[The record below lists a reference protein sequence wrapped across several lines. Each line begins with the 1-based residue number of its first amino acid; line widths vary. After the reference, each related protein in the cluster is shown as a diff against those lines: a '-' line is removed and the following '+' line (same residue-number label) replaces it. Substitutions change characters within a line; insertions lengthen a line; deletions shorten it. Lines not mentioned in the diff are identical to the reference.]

1 MEVTML
7 TQQERQDLNASI
19 DAAIETANRMKDMI
33 SNIAEKRHAVEQIL
47 ITQNSID
54 AASASNRVT
63 ALINLTG
70 KLDGFIESIPQV
82 NTVEDNIPDIY
93 KAFIQKEFVLFSWD
107 LYLTEAHVVRA
118 VKAFLEKQGTG
129 INIAPQDS
137 NTVGW
142 LCSFPDHYLQ
152 YATQFEK
159 KIAAYQIFDK
169 IKWIN
174 NNIVMIGANGS
185 GKSSFS
191 RQLSGKISSNISIL
205 SAQHL
210 LVYRKQNTIPA
221 NLDVIKDLRAFQRRE
236 KSSSDSDFASLIGND
251 MDNLITTLIAE
262 HTDKALALYSGSP
275 RESSH
280 LETTFEIWK
289 ELIVHREL
297 LLMNNAIFAKV
308 PGQSPY
314 SFNNLSDGEKA
325 VFYYVGHVLLVERN
339 SYIIVD
345 EPENHLHLAICNK
358 LWDRLERQRPDCKFI
373 YLTHNLDFAASRTNT
388 TLIWNK
394 RFTPPSTWDF
404 EIIEPDG
411 TLPSTLLMEVL
422 GSRKKVC
429 FCEGKDKSCLDY
441 KLYSTLFPE
450 YTVIPVGGHLDVI
463 NYTNA
468 FNKLPFRPNDA
479 VGIID
484 GDCHRPEQIAKWK
497 EQGIYTLP
505 VNEIENLLCDSTI
518 IAMASHRF
526 MSKSDA
532 TQCYYDLFW
541 HEFEQNREQQATWY
555 VNNALNNRF
564 KENFLREKQNM
575 TDLTAELC
583 QVTLSTEIDALYT
596 QRLEAIEDII
606 ARKDYDAALAIANFK
621 GKLTKHIAKNTIVDN
636 YSDRVLGLVKSS
648 SELQVAIKQKYFAD
662 FLSFTSE

>member
-1 MEVTML
+1 ML
-7 TQQERQDLNASI
+7 TQQERQDLNTSI

-33 SNIAEKRHAVEQIL
+33 NSISEKRQAVEQIL

-54 AASASNRVT
+54 AASASSQVT
-63 ALINLTG
+63 ALVNLTD

-82 NTVEDNIPDIY
+82 KTVEDNIPDIY

-107 LYLTEAHVVRA
+107 LYLTNTHA
-118 VKAFLEKQGTG
+118 VNTVKTLLEKQGIG
-129 INIAPQDS
+129 INITPQDS
-137 NTVGW
+137 RAVGW
-142 LCSFPDHYLQ
+142 LCDIPNQYLQ
-152 YATQFEK
+152 HVSQLEK
-159 KIAAYQIFDK
+159 KIATYRIFDK

-185 GKSSFS
+185 GKSTFS

-210 LVYRKQNTIPA
+210 LVHRTQDSIPA
-221 NLDVIKDLRAFQRRE
+221 NLDVVKNIREFQKKG
-236 KSSSDSDFASLIGND
+236 KSSSDSDFASLISSD
-251 MDNLITTLIAE
+251 MDNLITTLLMD
-262 HTDKALALYSGSP
+262 HLDKARDYYDNDSEKKPSYFKDTAK
-275 RESSH
+275 
-280 LETTFEIWK
+280 IWQ
-289 ELIVHREL
+289 ELIPQHEL
-297 LLMNNAIFAKV
+297 IPTNSTIFVRV
-308 PGQSPY
+308 PGQPQY
-314 SFNNLSDGEKA
+314 AFNNLSDGEKA
-325 VFYYVGHVLLVERN
+325 VFYYVGHVLLVEPN

-358 LWDRLERQRPDCKFI
+358 LWDRLEQQRPDCKFI

-394 RFTPPSTWDF
+394 HFIPPYTWDF
-404 EIIEPDG
+404 QIIEPDG

-429 FCEGKDKSCLDY
+429 FCEGTDKAFLDY

-662 FLSFTSE
+662 FLSATAE

>member
-1 MEVTML
+1 MEVAML
-7 TQQERQDLNASI
+7 TPQERQNLNTSI
-19 DAAIETANRMKDMI
+19 DAAIETADHMKDMI
-33 SNIAEKRHAVEQIL
+33 SSIAEKRHAVEQIL
-47 ITQNSID
+47 ITQKSID
-54 AASASNRVT
+54 AASASNCVT

-70 KLDGFIESIPQV
+70 KLDGFIESISQV
-82 NTVEDNIPDIY
+82 KTVEDDIPDIY

-107 LYLTEAHVVRA
+107 LYLTNTHA
-118 VKAFLEKQGTG
+118 VNTAKIFLEKQGTE
-129 INIAPQDS
+129 ISITPQDS
-137 NTVGW
+137 HAVGW
-142 LCSFPDHYLQ
+142 LCNIPDQYLQ
-152 YATQFEK
+152 HVSHLEN
-159 KIAAYQIFDK
+159 KIATYRIFDK

-185 GKSSFS
+185 GKSTFS

-221 NLDVIKDLRAFQRRE
+221 NLDVINDLRTFQKRE
-236 KSSSDSDFASLIGND
+236 KLSSDSDFASLIGND
-251 MDNLITTLIAE
+251 MDNLITTLIAD
-262 HTDKALALYSGSP
+262 HTNKALAFYSGSQ
-275 RESSH
+275 REPSYF
-280 LETTFEIWK
+280 ETTVKIWQ

-297 LLMNNAIFAKV
+297 FLINNTIFARAL
-308 PGQSPY
+308 GQPQY
-314 SFNNLSDGEKA
+314 AFNNLSDGEKA
-325 VFYYVGHVLLVERN
+325 VFYYVGHVLLVEPN

-358 LWDRLERQRPDCKFI
+358 LWDRLEQQRPDCKFI

-394 RFTPPSTWDF
+394 RFIPPSTWDF
-404 EIIEPDG
+404 QIIEPDG

-441 KLYSTLFPE
+441 KLYSTLFTE
-450 YTVIPVGGHLDVI
+450 YTVIPVGGHLDVV

-484 GDCHRPEQIAKWK
+484 GDCHRPEQVDKWK
-497 EQGIYTLP
+497 GQGIYTLP
-505 VNEIENLLCDSTI
+505 INEIENLLCDSTI
-518 IAMASHRF
+518 IDTANRSF

-532 TQCYYDLFW
+532 TQCYYDSFW
-541 HEFEQNREQQATWY
+541 HEFEQNRTQQATWY

-564 KENFLREKQNM
+564 KENFLREKQNIAV
-575 TDLTAELC
+575 LKAELC
-583 QVTLSTEIDALYT
+583 QVTSSTEIDALYA
-596 QRLEAIEDII
+596 QRLKDIDDII
-606 ARKDYDAALAIANFK
+606 ACKDYDAALAIVNFK
-621 GKLTKHIAKNTIVDN
+621 GKLTKHIAKNAIVDN
-636 YSDRVLGLVKSS
+636 YSDRVLGLIKSS
-648 SELQVAIKQKYFAD
+648 SELQAAIKQKYFAD
-662 FLSFTSE
+662 FLSSTAE

>member
-7 TQQERQDLNASI
+7 TQQERLDLNASI
-19 DAAIETANRMKDMI
+19 DAAIETADRMKDMI
-33 SNIAEKRHAVEQIL
+33 SSIAEKRHAVEQIL
-47 ITQNSID
+47 VTQKSI
-54 AASASNRVT
+54 AEASASNRVT
-63 ALINLTG
+63 ELVNLTA

-82 NTVEDNIPDIY
+82 KTVEEDIPDIY

-107 LYLTEAHVVRA
+107 LHLTNSYTLST
-118 VKAFLEKQGTG
+118 VKTLLEKQGIG
-129 INIAPQDS
+129 INITPQDAHAV
-137 NTVGW
+137 NW
-142 LCSFPDHYLQ
+142 LCSIPEQYLHHVSQ
-152 YATQFEK
+152 LEEK
-159 KIAAYQIFDK
+159 LTTYRIFDK

-185 GKSSFS
+185 GKSIFS

-221 NLDVIKDLRAFQRRE
+221 NLDVINDLRTFQKRE
-236 KSSSDSDFASLIGND
+236 KLSSDSDFASLIGND
-251 MDNLITTLIAE
+251 MDNLITTLIAD
-262 HTDKALALYSGSP
+262 HTNKALAFYSGSQ
-275 RESSH
+275 REPSYF
-280 LETTFEIWK
+280 ETTVKIWQ

-297 LLMNNAIFAKV
+297 FLMNNTIFARAL
-308 PGQSPY
+308 GQPQY
-314 SFNNLSDGEKA
+314 AFNNLSDGEKA
-325 VFYYVGHVLLVERN
+325 VFYYVGHVLLVEPN
-339 SYIIVD
+339 SYIIID

-358 LWDRLERQRPDCKFI
+358 LWDRLEQQRPDCKFI

-404 EIIEPDG
+404 QIIEPDG

-441 KLYSTLFPE
+441 KLYSALFPE

-479 VGIID
+479 IGIID
-484 GDCHRPEQIAKWK
+484 RDCHRHEQIAKWK
-497 EQGIYTLP
+497 AQGIYTLP
-505 VNEIENLLCDSTI
+505 VNEIENLLCDSAI
-518 IAMASHRF
+518 IDAANRSF

-532 TQCYYDLFW
+532 AQCYYDSFW
-541 HEFEQNREQQATWY
+541 HEFEQNRAQQATWY

-564 KENFLREKQNM
+564 KENFLREKQNI
-575 TDLTAELC
+575 TDLKAELC
-583 QVTLSTEIDALYT
+583 QVTSSTEIDALYA
-596 QRLEAIEDII
+596 QRLEVIEDII

-621 GKLTKHIAKNTIVDN
+621 GKLTKHIAKNAIVDN
-636 YSDRVLGLVKSS
+636 YSDRVLGLIKSS
-648 SELQVAIKQKYFAD
+648 SKLQAAIKQKYFAD
-662 FLSFTSE
+662 FLNSTSE

>member
-1 MEVTML
+1 
-7 TQQERQDLNASI
+7 
-19 DAAIETANRMKDMI
+19 MKDMI
-33 SNIAEKRHAVEQIL
+33 NSISEKRQAVEQIL
-47 ITQNSID
+47 FTQNSID
-54 AASASNRVT
+54 AASASSQVT
-63 ALINLTG
+63 ALVNLTD

-82 NTVEDNIPDIY
+82 KTVEDNIPDIY
-93 KAFIQKEFVLFSWD
+93 KAFIQKEFVLFSWG
-107 LYLTEAHVVRA
+107 LYLTEAHVVRT
-118 VKAFLEKQGTG
+118 VKAFLEKQETG
-129 INIAPQDS
+129 INITPQDS
-137 NTVGW
+137 STVSW
-142 LCSFPDHYLQ
+142 LCSIPDHYLQ
-152 YATQFEK
+152 YATQFEN
-159 KIAAYQIFDK
+159 KIATYRVFDK

-185 GKSSFS
+185 GKSTFS

-210 LVYRKQNTIPA
+210 LVHRTQDSIPA
-221 NLDVIKDLRAFQRRE
+221 NLDVVKNIREFQKKG
-236 KSSSDSDFASLIGND
+236 KSSSDSDFASLISSD
-251 MDNLITTLIAE
+251 MDNLITTLLMD
-262 HTDKALALYSGSP
+262 HLDKARDYYDNDSEKKPSYFKDTAK
-275 RESSH
+275 
-280 LETTFEIWK
+280 IWQ
-289 ELIVHREL
+289 ELIPQHEL
-297 LLMNNAIFAKV
+297 IPTNSTIFVRV
-308 PGQSPY
+308 PGQPLY
-314 SFNNLSDGEKA
+314 AFNNLSDGEKA
-325 VFYYVGHVLLVERN
+325 VFYYVGHVLLVEPN

-358 LWDRLERQRPDCKFI
+358 LWDRLEQQRPDCKFI

-422 GSRKKVC
+422 GSRKIVC

-505 VNEIENLLCDSTI
+505 INEIENLLCDSAI
-518 IAMASHRF
+518 IDAANHSF

-532 TQCYYDLFW
+532 AQCYYDSFW
-541 HEFEQNREQQATWY
+541 HEFELNREQQATWY

-564 KENFLREKQNM
+564 KENFLHEKQDISN
-575 TDLTAELC
+575 LKAELS
-583 QVTLSTEIDALYT
+583 QVISCAEIDALYA

-606 ARKDYDAALAIANFK
+606 ARKNYDAALAIANFK
-621 GKLTKHIAKNTIVDN
+621 GKLTKHIAKKAIVDS
-636 YSDRVLGLVKSS
+636 YSDRVLGLIKSS
-648 SELQVAIKQKYFAD
+648 GELQAAIKQKYFAD
-662 FLSFTSE
+662 FLSATA

>member
-1 MEVTML
+1 ML
-7 TQQERQDLNASI
+7 TQQERQDLNTSI

-33 SNIAEKRHAVEQIL
+33 SSIAEKRQAVEQIL
-47 ITQNSID
+47 FTQNSID
-54 AASASNRVT
+54 AASASSQVT
-63 ALINLTG
+63 ALVNLTD

-82 NTVEDNIPDIY
+82 KTVEDNIPDIY

-107 LYLTEAHVVRA
+107 LYLTNTHA
-118 VKAFLEKQGTG
+118 VNTVKTFLEKQGTE
-129 INIAPQDS
+129 INITPQDS
-137 NTVGW
+137 HAVGW
-142 LCSFPDHYLQ
+142 LCNIPDQYLQ
-152 YATQFEK
+152 HVSHLEN
-159 KIAAYQIFDK
+159 KIATYRIFDK

-185 GKSSFS
+185 GKSTFS

-221 NLDVIKDLRAFQRRE
+221 NLDVIKDLRAFQKRE
-236 KSSSDSDFASLIGND
+236 KLSSDSDFASLIDND
-251 MDNLITTLIAE
+251 MDNLITTLIAD
-262 HTDKALALYSGSP
+262 HTNKALAFYSGSQ
-275 RESSH
+275 REPSH
-280 LETTFEIWK
+280 FETTIKIWQ

-297 LLMNNAIFAKV
+297 FLMNNTIFARA
-308 PGQSPY
+308 PGQPQY

-325 VFYYVGHVLLVERN
+325 VFYYVGHVLLVEPN

-358 LWDRLERQRPDCKFI
+358 LWDRLEQQRPDCKFI

-394 RFTPPSTWDF
+394 RFIPPSTWDLQ
-404 EIIEPDG
+404 IIEPDG

-479 VGIID
+479 IGIID

-505 VNEIENLLCDSTI
+505 VNEIENLLCDAEI
-518 IAMASHRF
+518 ITAANQCF
-526 MSKSDA
+526 MSSSDA
-532 TQCYYDLFW
+532 DQRYYDSFW
-541 HEFEQNREQQATWY
+541 HEFEQNRVQQATWY

-564 KENFLREKQNM
+564 KENFLREKQNIA
-575 TDLTAELC
+575 DLKAELC
-583 QVTLSTEIDALYT
+583 QVTLGTEIDALYAH
-596 QRLEAIEDII
+596 RLEAIEDII
-606 ARKDYDAALAIANFK
+606 ARKNYDAALAIANFK
-621 GKLTKHIAKNTIVDN
+621 GKLTKHIAKNAIVDN
-636 YSDRVLGLVKSS
+636 YSDRVLGLIKSN
-648 SELQVAIKQKYFAD
+648 SELQAAIKQKYFAN
-662 FLSFTSE
+662 F

>member
-1 MEVTML
+1 ML
-7 TQQERQDLNASI
+7 TQQERQDLYTSI
-19 DAAIETANRMKDMI
+19 AAAIETANRMKDMI
-33 SNIAEKRHAVEQIL
+33 SSIAEKRHAVEQIL

-54 AASASNRVT
+54 AASASSQVT
-63 ALINLTG
+63 ALVNLTD

-82 NTVEDNIPDIY
+82 KTVEDNIPDIY

-107 LYLTEAHVVRA
+107 LHLTNTYTVSA
-118 VKAFLEKQGTG
+118 VKTLLEKQGIG
-129 INIAPQDS
+129 INITSQDS
-137 NTVGW
+137 GAVNW
-142 LCSFPDHYLQ
+142 LCTIPRQYLQ
-152 YATQFEK
+152 HVSQLEK
-159 KIAAYQIFDK
+159 KIATYRIFDK

-174 NNIVMIGANGS
+174 NSIVMIGANGS
-185 GKSSFS
+185 GKSTFS

-236 KSSSDSDFASLIGND
+236 KMSSDSDFASLIGND

-297 LLMNNAIFAKV
+297 LLMNNTIFAKA
-308 PGQSPY
+308 PGQPPY

-325 VFYYVGHVLLVERN
+325 VFYYVGHVLLVEPN

-358 LWDRLERQRPDCKFI
+358 LWDRLEQQRPDCKFI

-394 RFTPPSTWDF
+394 HFIPPYTWDF
-404 EIIEPDG
+404 QIIEPDG

-450 YTVIPVGGHLDVI
+450 YTMIPVGGHLDVI

-505 VNEIENLLCDSTI
+505 VNEIENLLCDSAI
-518 IAMASHRF
+518 IDAANHSF

-532 TQCYYDLFW
+532 TQSYYDSFW
-541 HEFEQNREQQATWY
+541 REFEQNRAQQATWY
-555 VNNALNNRF
+555 VNNTLNNSF
-564 KENFLREKQNM
+564 KENFLREKQNISA
-575 TDLTAELC
+575 LKAELC
-583 QVTLSTEIDALYT
+583 QVTLGTEIDALYAH
-596 QRLEAIEDII
+596 RLEAIEDII
-606 ARKDYDAALAIANFK
+606 ARKNYDAALAIANFK
-621 GKLTKHIAKNTIVDN
+621 GKLTKHIAKNAIVDN
-636 YSDRVLGLVKSS
+636 YSDRILGLIKSS
-648 SELQVAIKQKYFAD
+648 SELQAAIKQKYFAD
-662 FLSFTSE
+662 FLSATAE

>member
-1 MEVTML
+1 ML
-7 TQQERQDLNASI
+7 TQQERQDLNTSI

-33 SNIAEKRHAVEQIL
+33 SSIAENRQAVEQIL

-107 LYLTEAHVVRA
+107 LYLTEAHVVRT
-118 VKAFLEKQGTG
+118 VKSFLEKQEAG
-129 INIAPQDS
+129 INITPQDS

-142 LCSFPDHYLQ
+142 LCSIPDHYPQ
-152 YATQFEK
+152 YASQFEK
-159 KIAAYQIFDK
+159 KIATYQIFDK

-185 GKSSFS
+185 GKSTFS

-221 NLDVIKDLRAFQRRE
+221 NLDVIKDLRAFQRSE
-236 KSSSDSDFASLIGND
+236 KLSSDSDFASLIGND
-251 MDNLITTLIAE
+251 MDNLITTLIAD
-262 HTDKALALYSGSP
+262 HTNKALAFYSGSR
-275 RESSH
+275 REPSH
-280 LETTFEIWK
+280 FETTVKIWQ

-297 LLMNNAIFAKV
+297 FLMNNTIFVKA
-308 PGQSPY
+308 PGQSQY

-325 VFYYVGHVLLVERN
+325 VFYYVGHVLLVEPN

-358 LWDRLERQRPDCKFI
+358 LWDRLEQQRPDCKFI

-394 RFTPPSTWDF
+394 RFRPPSTWDF
-404 EIIEPDG
+404 QIIEPDG

-429 FCEGKDKSCLDY
+429 FCEGTDKAFLDY

-505 VNEIENLLCDSTI
+505 VNEIENLLCDSAI
-518 IAMASHRF
+518 IDAANRSF

-532 TQCYYDLFW
+532 AQRYYDSFW
-541 HEFEQNREQQATWY
+541 HELEQNRAQQATWY

-564 KENFLREKQNM
+564 KENFLREKQNIA
-575 TDLTAELC
+575 DLKAELC
-583 QVTLSTEIDALYT
+583 QITSSAEIDALYA
-596 QRLEAIEDII
+596 QRLKSIDDII
-606 ARKDYDAALAIANFK
+606 ARKNYDAALAIANFK
-621 GKLTKHIAKNTIVDN
+621 GKLTKHIAKNAIVDN
-636 YSDRVLGLVKSS
+636 YSDRVLGLIKSS
-648 SELQVAIKQKYFAD
+648 SELQAAIKQKYFAD
-662 FLSFTSE
+662 FLSATAE